1 MTGFHGLRQGSV
13 LKLPK
18 SGSTFLEPGRRVR
31 DQGGVAVGA
40 FVLRIV
46 AQNEV
51 MNPSRNVHVYLYID
65 VYKII
70 YYILYII
77 YYILYIHIISLTQ
90 WRQRLVH
97 VRN

>member
-1 MTGFHGLRQGSV
+1 MTGFHGLCQGSV

-51 MNPSRNVHVYLYID
+51 MNPSRNVHVYVYID

-70 YYILYII
+70 YYIL
-77 YYILYIHIISLTQ
+77 HIILEEYG
-90 WRQRLVH
+90 V
-97 VRN
+97 